1 MIKTK
6 RLTYLKQNH
15 EIVKKITLALVDRKQ
30 FWKVFH
36 KTKKKQNT
44 ILTSQNFNNF
54 KKLDFLSEIN
64 IKAD

>member
-15 EIVKKITLALVDRKQ
+15 EILKKITIALVDRKQ

-36 KTKKKQNT
+36 KTKKNNT

>member
-1 MIKTK
+1 MTKTK
-6 RLTYLKQNH
+6 SRDFFLK
-15 EIVKKITLALVDRKQ
+15 ILALVDRKQ

-36 KTKKKQNT
+36 KTKKKTPT

>member
-1 MIKTK
+1 MTKTK
-6 RLTYLKQNH
+6 SRDFFLK
-15 EIVKKITLALVDRKQ
+15 ILALVDRKQ

-36 KTKKKQNT
+36 KTKKKKT

-64 IKAD
+64 SKAD